1 MSFDTQPRI
10 LAFPAQ
16 TMQAVLADESL
27 HAPLP
32 EAPLRP
38 GSRMVPCIC
47 GGRDQTDAPLV
58 LRALLYPGTAAVQPL
73 SDGRFAYRG
82 YWSLAVLD
90 ALAEGLYEAEE
101 LSDEQYAALLPVGDP
116 AN

>member
-1 MSFDTQPRI
+1 MNFDSQPRI
-10 LAFPAQ
+10 LAFPTQ

-47 GGRDQTDAPLV
+47 GGRDQTDGPLV

-73 SDGRFAYRG
+73 SDGRFAFRG
-82 YWSLAVLD
+82 YWSLAVLN
-90 ALAEGLYEAEE
+90 ALAEEMYEGEE
-101 LSDEQYAALLPVGDP
+101 LSDEQYAALLPAGSP
-116 AN
+116 EN

>member
-1 MSFDTQPRI
+1 MNFDSQPRI

-38 GSRMVPCIC
+38 GSRMVACVC
-47 GGRDQTDAPLV
+47 GGRDQTSEPLV

-73 SDGRFAYRG
+73 SDGRFAFRG
-82 YWSLAVLD
+82 YWSLAVLN
-90 ALAEGLYEAEE
+90 ALAEEMYEGEE
-101 LSDEQYAALLPVGDP
+101 LSDEQYAALLPAGE
-116 AN
+116 

>member
-1 MSFDTQPRI
+1 MNFDTQPRI

-38 GSRMVPCIC
+38 GSRMVPCVC
-47 GGRDQTDAPLV
+47 GGRDQTSDPLV

-73 SDGRFAYRG
+73 SDGRFAFRG
-82 YWSLAVLD
+82 YWSLAVLN
-90 ALAEGLYEAEE
+90 ALAEEMYEGEE
-101 LSDEQYAALLPVGDP
+101 LSDEQYAALLPAGE
-116 AN
+116 